1 MTRHNQ
7 LGRGVFRKYK
17 NNYEPKGDGEILY
30 SVYCSVTECMRVR
43 GGCILGCVCIYSH
56 LRHALSATVGYLR
69 HLRHTCSHCGFFIKI
84 KGKNHGRRAEQKGK
98 RTSTE
103 LQQIVQEANE
113 KVGMEDEFGDGWNS
127 ISEECDCT
135 DCNGTRS
142 TGRCFRS
149 EVGAPIARYCIFF
162 FYTFSIPP
170 PIFFSQSSCR

>member
-7 LGRGVFRKYK
+7 LGREVFRKYK
-17 NNYEPKGDGEILY
+17 NNYEPKGDGDLI
-30 SVYCSVTECMRVR
+30 YCSVTECMRVR

-69 HLRHTCSHCGFFIKI
+69 HLRHTCSRVFFIKI
-84 KGKNHGRRAEQKGK
+84 KGKNHRKTSRTK
-98 RTSTE
+98 RKKNIDRTATDWS
-103 LQQIVQEANE
+103 ANE

-162 FYTFSIPP
+162 FYHSPFPLLYS
-170 PIFFSQSSCR
+170 FHSLVVGN

>member
-1 MTRHNQ
+1 MD
-7 LGRGVFRKYK
+7 LK
-17 NNYEPKGDGEILY
+17 
-30 SVYCSVTECMRVR
+30 YCSVTECMRVR

-69 HLRHTCSHCGFFIKI
+69 HLRHTCSHCGFFY
-84 KGKNHGRRAEQKGK
+84 KNK
-98 RTSTE
+98 RKKPWKTSRTKRKKNIDRTATDS
-103 LQQIVQEANE
+103 LKEANE
-113 KVGMEDEFGDGWNS
+113 KVGMEDEFGDGLNS

-162 FYTFSIPP
+162 FYHSPFPLLYS
-170 PIFFSQSSCR
+170 FHSLVVGN